1 MSEVSGLVFLDHLRD
16 AAVRQDVARVDQ
28 TVQHLG
34 GLFDLNKKELTLF

>member
-16 AAVRQDVARVDQ
+16 AAVRQDVPRVDQ

-34 GLFDLNKKELTLF
+34 GLFDLNKNN